1 MEKIKIAFSDVLSDA
16 KDKLDRRFGEYI
28 AKFDG
33 ITWADD
39 EDEYDTTVIITIDH
53 ADFGKFILD
62 TIAFFKSEVKVDD
75 AIWRAPGAD
84 VSVRVVDGYDD

>member
-1 MEKIKIAFSDVLSDA
+1 MEKITIALSDVASRSTVELSKPFSD
-16 KDKLDRRFGEYI
+16 YI

-39 EDEYDTTVIITIDH
+39 EDEYDTTVLITIDR

>member
-16 KDKLDRRFGEYI
+16 KDKLDRRFVEYI

-39 EDEYDTTVIITIDH
+39 EDEYDTTVLITIDR

-75 AIWRAPGAD
+75 A
-84 VSVRVVDGYDD
+84 SVRVVDGYDD